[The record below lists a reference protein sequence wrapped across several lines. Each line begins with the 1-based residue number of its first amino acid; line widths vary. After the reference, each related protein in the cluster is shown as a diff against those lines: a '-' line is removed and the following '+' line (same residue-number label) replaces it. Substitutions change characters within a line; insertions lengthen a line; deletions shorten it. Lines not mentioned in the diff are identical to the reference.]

1 MLHFAVVAF
10 LDEVALGDELPLDD
24 LPLHVVLLD
33 RAMTEADLGQ
43 VTAEVEL
50 AYASHGPFEAT
61 GGDDDELGEDARPV
75 TLLDDDGS
83 LTRAHRTLV
92 MGLRELG
99 VRVADPTLAGLG
111 YLPHVPVPESYDRV
125 DRGERLELRSI
136 AVLEL
141 APAVGGRAGELVTAR
156 VAEQFP
162 LI

>member
-24 LPLHVVLLD
+24 LPPHVVLLD
-33 RAMTEADLGQ
+33 RALTEADLGQ
-43 VTAEVEL
+43 VTAAVEL
-50 AYASHGPFEAT
+50 AYASHGPFEAV
-61 GGDDDELGEDARPV
+61 GGDDDELGEDARPA

-83 LTRAHRTLV
+83 LTLAHRTLV
-92 MGLRELG
+92 LGLRELG
-99 VRVADPTLAGLG
+99 ARVADPTLAGLG
-111 YLPHVPVPESYDRV
+111 YQPHVPVPESYDRV
-125 DRGERLELRSI
+125 DRGDRLELRSV

-141 APAVGGRAGELVTAR
+141 TTAAHSGASTAT

>member
-10 LDEVALGDELPLDD
+10 LNEVALGAEFDPDD
-24 LPLHVVLLD
+24 LPAHVVLLD

-43 VTAEVEL
+43 VTAAVEV
-50 AYASHGPFEAT
+50 AYASHGPFEAV
-61 GGDDDELGEDARPV
+61 GGDDDELGEDARPA

-83 LTRAHRTLV
+83 LVVAHRTLV
-92 MGLRELG
+92 LGLRELG
-99 VRVADPTLAGLG
+99 VRVADPSLAGLG
-111 YLPHVPVPESYDRV
+111 YQPHVPVPLSDDRV

-141 APAVGGRAGELVTAR
+141 DPEGAAGTAR

>member
-10 LDEVALGDELPLDD
+10 LDEVALGDELPFAE
-24 LPLHVVLLD
+24 LPPHVVLLD
-33 RAMTEADLGQ
+33 RAATEADLGQ
-43 VTAEVEL
+43 VTAAVEL

-61 GGDDDELGEDARPV
+61 GGDDDELGQDARPA

-83 LTRAHRTLV
+83 LMVAHRALV
-92 MGLRELG
+92 LGLRELG
-99 VRVADPTLAGLG
+99 VRVADPTLAGAG
-111 YLPHVPVPESYDRV
+111 YQPHVPIPEGFDRV
-125 DRGERLELRSI
+125 DRGERLELRSV

-141 APAVGGRAGELVTAR
+141 ERAAQGVPGGITAR